1 MSPNARTVL
10 LAGATGLVGRHC
22 LDELLADP
30 GVAKV
35 VAPTRRPLGVTH
47 EKLDNPVVDFDALEE
62 ALRGQAFDQAI
73 CCLGTTIKQAGSREA
88 FRRVDHDY
96 PLALGRAARAGGA
109 KHFLI
114 VTALGSD
121 ERSLFFY
128 NRVKGEVERDLR
140 ALGFEALTI
149 ARPSLLVGERSE
161 LRFGERV
168 AAPFGRLLPAKWK
181 AIDGLVVAKA
191 LRALAAEDAKGARIV
206 ESAELARYA

>member
-1 MSPNARTVL
+1 MSPKARTVL

-30 GVAKV
+30 GVARV

-47 EKLDNPVVDFDALEE
+47 PKLDNPVVDFDALEK
-62 ALRGQAFDQAI
+62 ALEGRTFDQAI

-109 KHFLI
+109 THYLV

-128 NRVKGEVERDLR
+128 NRVKGEVERGLR
-140 ALGFEALTI
+140 ELGFGALTI
-149 ARPSLLVGERSE
+149 VRPSLLVGERSD
-161 LRFGERV
+161 LRFGERI
-168 AAPFGRLLPAKWK
+168 ATPFGRLLPAKWK
-181 AIDGLVVAKA
+181 AVDGSTVAKA
-191 LRALAAEDAKGARIV
+191 LRALAAEDAKGTRIV
-206 ESAELARYA
+206 ESAELQRYA